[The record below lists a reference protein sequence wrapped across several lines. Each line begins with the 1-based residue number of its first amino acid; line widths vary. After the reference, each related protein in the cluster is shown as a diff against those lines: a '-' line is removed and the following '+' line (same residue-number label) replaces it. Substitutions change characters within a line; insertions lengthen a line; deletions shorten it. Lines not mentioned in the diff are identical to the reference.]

1 VSPPLGSV
9 VVLTQARSATEQ
21 ALLARWA
28 ATEYPGAALVEV
40 DPRRAGT
47 PHDGLEW
54 LLTGPRASGQA
65 TGADQRLIVP
75 ARVAWIPVQD
85 DQTRRGQVKDL
96 LSVAALRRP
105 WAPLH
110 GPLARLVPDAARVV
124 AGDPAS
130 IDSLRTR
137 FDADA
142 RPDSVDGG
150 SFARY
155 VVRQGTL
162 ACDRSERR
170 IVGDRYKVPRLMV
183 EQITASGRFA
193 DLVGRLA
200 AQTGQTA
207 GAVESQVR
215 RCLTEMVA
223 VQSPLAIDTFRA
235 LMGPL
240 HSKAWNVDVD
250 EPGLERLRALNQE
263 HPLVFLPSHRS
274 YADPLLFAEVL
285 HARNFPRNH
294 VLGGNNMAFGP
305 IGPLGRRAG
314 VVFIRRT
321 FGDDVIYKAA
331 IREYLGHLM
340 DKRFNLEWY
349 IEGGR
354 TRTGKLRRPRYG
366 LLRYLAEALD
376 DRPGVDAVL
385 VPVSIV
391 YDQLHEAGAMAAEQR
406 GAVKSAE
413 GMRWLAR
420 YMRDQRSDS
429 GVARVRF
436 GEPFSL
442 RAALA
447 ESEPGGSGLEKVAF
461 RVCAGINKATAV
473 TANSLV
479 TYALLATR
487 DRALTLEQVSD
498 VVAPLAAY
506 LESRDLP
513 APIQELRTRASLRET
528 LERLAEA
535 RVTRCYDEGTE
546 AVYSI
551 EPGRHH
557 VAAFY
562 RNGALH
568 HLVNRGLAELALLRA
583 SRAGDDADLMQ
594 EGWTY
599 LWALRD
605 LLKFE
610 FFFSDKRGFSSEVL
624 AEVDL
629 LHPAWRK
636 RSSGARDCEQALR
649 SAPLLVAH
657 GTLRTFFD
665 AQLVVAEALA
675 DFDHDAPV
683 DRAALLDQCL
693 GLGRQLVLQHRLD
706 RADSVSAELYASA
719 LRLADNRGLVES
731 GGPEL
736 TERRREYRDEV
747 AAVLDDLAWIGG
759 LETER
764 LECVLSGAEHGKV
777 VDTRVGASSGSDVT
791 G

>member
-1 VSPPLGSV
+1 VSPPVGSV

-28 ATEYPGAALVEV
+28 AAEYPGAAVVEV

-47 PHDGLEW
+47 PEGGLER
-54 LLTGPRASGQA
+54 LLGDSGPPDAEA
-65 TGADQRLIVP
+65 ARLRIVP
-75 ARVAWIPVQD
+75 ARVAWMPVHD
-85 DQTRRGQVKDL
+85 DQTRRGQVRDL
-96 LSVAALRRP
+96 FSVAALRRP
-105 WAPLH
+105 WTPLH
-110 GPLARLVPDAARVV
+110 GPLSRLVPDSARVV
-124 AGDPAS
+124 AGESATLDE
-130 IDSLRTR
+130 LRAR
-137 FDADA
+137 FDAQA
-142 RPDSVDGG
+142 RPDGVDRG

-162 ACDRSERR
+162 ACDRAERR

-193 DLVGRLA
+193 ELVQRLA
-200 AQTGQTA
+200 RRTGRA
-207 GAVESQVR
+207 PAAVEAQFR
-215 RCLTEMVA
+215 ECLTEMVA

-250 EPGLERLRALNQE
+250 EAGLERLRALNQE

-314 VVFIRRT
+314 VVFIRRA

-340 DKRFNLEWY
+340 EKRFNLEWY

-366 LLRYLAEALD
+366 LLRYLAEALE
-376 DRPGVDAVL
+376 DRPELDAIL

-391 YDQLHEAGAMAAEQR
+391 YDQLHEVGAMAAEQH
-406 GAVKSAE
+406 GAAKRAE
-413 GMRWLAR
+413 GIRWLTR
-420 YMRDQRSDS
+420 YMRDQRGDS
-429 GVARVRF
+429 GMARVRF

-442 RAALA
+442 RAALE
-447 ESEPGGSGLEKVAF
+447 ESEPGGARLEKIAF

-487 DRALTLEQVSD
+487 DRALTLDQVAD
-498 VVAPLAAY
+498 VVAPIAEY

-513 APIQELRTRASLRET
+513 APIQELRTRASLKET
-528 LERLAEA
+528 LDRLVEA
-535 RVTRCYDEGTE
+535 RVARCYDEGTE
-546 AVYSI
+546 PVYSI

-568 HLVNRGLAELALLRA
+568 HLVNRALAELAILRTA
-583 SRAGDDADLMQ
+583 RGEVGDDPVQA
-594 EGWTY
+594 GWAH

-610 FFFSDKRGFSSEVL
+610 FFFSDKREFARQVI
-624 AEVDL
+624 AELDL
-629 LHPAWRK
+629 IHPAWRR
-636 RSSGARDCEQALR
+636 RSTRPEEGEQALR

-675 DFDHDAPV
+675 DFDHDVPV
-683 DRAALLDQCL
+683 DRAALLEQCL
-693 GLGRQLVLQHRLD
+693 GLGQQLVLQHRLD
-706 RADSVSAELYASA
+706 RADSVSGELYATA
-719 LRLADNRGLVES
+719 LRLADNRGLVEP

-736 TERRREYRDEV
+736 SQRRRAYRDEV
-747 AAVLDDLAWIGG
+747 AAVLDDLAWIGR
-759 LETER
+759 LESER
-764 LECVLSGAEHGKV
+764 LERVLGGSEHGV
-777 VDTRVGASSGSDVT
+777 IVDLPVGATRGSDVT
-791 G
+791 A